1 MNDWAWVILVLV
13 VQLGCI
19 LLKPRNIGKG
29 KYITMP
35 LRRALPKIFDHMWC
49 RLFQILLL
57 IGIQLMIDA
66 VMHGHLG
73 FYLYCVG
80 MIALYLD
87 DYLSDDD
94 DRKKFW
100 DMVRNKIKW
109 KMELPKPVSVGG
121 KTAS

>member
-1 MNDWAWVILVLV
+1 MSDWAWIILVLG

-19 LLKPRNIGKG
+19 LLKPQNSGKG

-35 LRRALPKIFDHMWC
+35 LKHKFPKIFNNTWC
-49 RLFQILLL
+49 RLIQILLL
-57 IGIQLMIDA
+57 VWMEIVLQWPL
-66 VMHGHLG
+66 GHKS
-73 FYLYCVG
+73 FYLYCFG

-100 DMVRNKIKW
+100 DTVRNKIKW
-109 KMELPKPVSVGG
+109 KMELPKPVQVRSTV
-121 KTAS
+121 